1 LLSDLWFGLWA
12 GVWGSSSR
20 KNDAFFLTNQ
30 WYQSPI
36 GSLESQ
42 MSEIFEQRQN
52 VAQRNGEL
60 KLMTKTLT
68 TEQLVL
74 LIG

>member
-20 KNDAFFLTNQ
+20 KNDAFFLTNGIN
-30 WYQSPI
+30 WQSPI

-42 MSEIFEQRQN
+42 MSETFGVNDSAPECSTKER
-52 VAQRNGEL
+52 EL

-68 TEQLVL
+68 TEH
-74 LIG
+74 

>member
-1 LLSDLWFGLWA
+1 VVWA
-12 GVWGSSSR
+12 LGGR
-20 KNDAFFLTNQ
+20 LGKFKQEKRRIFPDQ

-68 TEQLVL
+68 TEQLIL